1 MIRALLRRE
10 RTRPDHPFRTGWLPA
25 LVAGAFAFPCVGQA
39 QEEVPPPPAA
49 SADSSTHLV
58 RTGDTLWEI
67 ARIYLGDPVLWP
79 EVYRVNSE
87 LIEDP
92 HWIYPGQSL
101 RVPAGFGGPTVIAE
115 QPTDPQTIPQPQQP
129 SVVFAP
135 AARGTDG
142 PTVFSQ
148 DLERR
153 RSTNMLQRTQEQTR
167 TAIRRGEFR
176 AAPWVDRDGGPDGTG
191 VVVRS
196 SEMPGSA
203 AFSEQQR
210 YGYQERIFILPPEGT
225 GLREGERYLTYR
237 PGPEISGVGQV
248 MIPTGIILIEE
259 AHQGER
265 TASVA
270 RIVQMFDVVMQ
281 GDRIMPL
288 EPFDLEPGRHA
299 GAADPG
305 ITGRVVWIPGEPVLP
320 SIQHYLVLDASAR
333 DGVQLGD
340 QLTLVRP
347 AVEIDGGVQL
357 PEQEI
362 AIAQV
367 VRVTPY
373 GITAIVLDQTQPAIR
388 PGTLARVTG
397 RLP

>member
-1 MIRALLRRE
+1 MIRALFRRE
-10 RTRPDHPFRTGWLPA
+10 STHPDRPFRTGWLPA
-25 LVAGAFAFPCVGQA
+25 LVAGAFAIPGLAQA
-39 QEEVPPPPAA
+39 QEETSPPPAA
-49 SADSSTHLV
+49 ADSSTHLV

-67 ARIYLGDPVLWP
+67 ARIYLGDPFLWP
-79 EVYRVNSE
+79 EIYRVNAE

-92 HWIYPGQSL
+92 HWIFPGQAL
-101 RVPAGFGGPTVIAE
+101 RVPAGLGDPTVIAE
-115 QPTDPQTIPQPQQP
+115 APTDQQTVPQPQQP
-129 SVVFAP
+129 SMVFAP

-142 PTVFSQ
+142 PTVFSEELQ
-148 DLERR
+148 RR
-153 RSTNMLQRTQEQTR
+153 RATNTLQRMQEQTR
-167 TAIRRGEFR
+167 SAIRRGEFR
-176 AAPWVDRDGGPDGTG
+176 AAPWVDRDGGPRGTG

-196 SEMPGSA
+196 TDMPASA
-203 AFSEQQR
+203 AFSESNR
-210 YGYQERIFILPPEGT
+210 YGFQERLYILPPEAGAIAS
-225 GLREGERYLTYR
+225 GDRYLTYR

-248 MIPTGIILIEE
+248 MIPTGIIVVEE

-270 RIVQMFDVVMQ
+270 RVVQMFDVVKQ
-281 GDRIMPL
+281 GDRVMPL
-288 EPFDLEPGRHA
+288 EPFDVEPGRYV

-305 ITGRVVWIPGEPVLP
+305 ITGRVVWMPGEPVLA
-320 SIQHYLVLDASAR
+320 SIQQYLVLDASSR

-347 AVEIDGGVQL
+347 GVEIDGGVRL

-367 VRVTPY
+367 VRVTEY
-373 GITAIVLDQTQPAIR
+373 GVTAIVLDQTQPAIR